1 MTQTAVEWYGVQIG
15 ILISKFFNNEIS
27 KSEVHFKR
35 IEIEEQAKE
44 MDKQQLEKAFNESR
58 LTHPLIG
65 FKHETFHNYYNETYK
80 NLNKMNEEDL
90 EYAKYYHAV
99 IRPELMNDIVVKG
112 EFVFSKDSVLLK
124 EDSIVNEVVSKF
136 KSRSN
141 VGIKKYGV
149 TLDREDLTTIQWIE
163 HAIEEQMDSILYLT
177 RIKKDLESKK

>member
-1 MTQTAVEWYGVQIG
+1 M
-15 ILISKFFNNEIS
+15 
-27 KSEVHFKR
+27 
-35 IEIEEQAKE
+35 
-44 MDKQQLEKAFNESR
+44 
-58 LTHPLIG
+58 
-65 FKHETFHNYYNETYK
+65 
-80 NLNKMNEEDL
+80 NKEDL
-90 EYAKYYHAV
+90 EFAKHYHAV
-99 IRPELMNDIVVKG
+99 IRPELINDIIVKK

>member
-1 MTQTAVEWYGVQIG
+1 
-15 ILISKFFNNEIS
+15 
-27 KSEVHFKR
+27 
-35 IEIEEQAKE
+35 
-44 MDKQQLEKAFNESR
+44 
-58 LTHPLIG
+58 
-65 FKHETFHNYYNETYK
+65 
-80 NLNKMNEEDL
+80 MNEEDL

>member
-1 MTQTAVEWYGVQIG
+1 M
-15 ILISKFFNNEIS
+15 
-27 KSEVHFKR
+27 
-35 IEIEEQAKE
+35 
-44 MDKQQLEKAFNESR
+44 
-58 LTHPLIG
+58 
-65 FKHETFHNYYNETYK
+65 
-80 NLNKMNEEDL
+80 NKKDL
-90 EYAKYYHAV
+90 EFAKYYHAV

>member
-1 MTQTAVEWYGVQIG
+1 M
-15 ILISKFFNNEIS
+15 
-27 KSEVHFKR
+27 
-35 IEIEEQAKE
+35 
-44 MDKQQLEKAFNESR
+44 
-58 LTHPLIG
+58 
-65 FKHETFHNYYNETYK
+65 
-80 NLNKMNEEDL
+80 NKEDL
-90 EYAKYYHAV
+90 EFAKYYHAK
-99 IRPELMNDIVVKG
+99 IRPELINDIIVKE

-141 VGIKKYGV
+141 VGIKKYGI